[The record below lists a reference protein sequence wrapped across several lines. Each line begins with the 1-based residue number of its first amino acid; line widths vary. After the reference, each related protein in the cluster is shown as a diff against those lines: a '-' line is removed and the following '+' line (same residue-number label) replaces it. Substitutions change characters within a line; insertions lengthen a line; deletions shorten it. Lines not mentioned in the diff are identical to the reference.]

1 MAYDDIK
8 ITKEQGF
15 TLSIESTFLKKAQD
29 EGQIDRPL
37 PRANFLSCT
46 KYFYPQRSGK
56 KIGDVFQT
64 WSLPKI
70 GSFLTKEFVFL
81 Q

>member
-8 ITKEQGF
+8 ITKEPGF

-37 PRANFLSCT
+37 PGQIFLVVQNIFTHKDQARRLVMFFRLGACQ
-46 KYFYPQRSGK
+46 KLDLF
-56 KIGDVFQT
+56 
-64 WSLPKI
+64 
-70 GSFLTKEFVFL
+70 
-81 Q
+81 